1 MGLGATDETPMYK
14 MKQVFFLWGNKLCI
28 GVLVVGIC
36 GIGIL
41 SRDCIHLNLLHLVLV
56 RSKLYQYGLDAGDK
70 ASDKKDDAC
79 TNVYTQNITMYGM
92 NFDKIY
98 VSDQCSPCSFP
109 HVSQSQYKCRFQR
122 HCSTMKQSECLSQ
135 MLEVFHHLPTLEAYS
150 EINGDVGSMKSVI
163 LFPRFLTSANCFY
176 FTVWGFTYSCN
187 YYGAK
192 NLSKY
197 TWEGKIF

>member
-1 MGLGATDETPMYK
+1 MYK

-28 GVLVVGIC
+28 GVLVVSIC

-41 SRDCIHLNLLHLVLV
+41 SQYCIHLNLLHLVLV
-56 RSKLYQYGLDAGDK
+56 RSKLYQYGLDAGDI
-70 ASDKKDDAC
+70 ASDKEDDVC

-98 VSDQCSPCSFP
+98 VSDQCSHCSFP
-109 HVSQSQYKCRFQR
+109 QLSQSQYKCRFQI

-150 EINGDVGSMKSVI
+150 GIKGDVGSMKSVI
-163 LFPRFLTSANCFY
+163 LFPRFLTSANSFY
-176 FTVWGFTYSCN
+176 FTV
-187 YYGAK
+187 
-192 NLSKY
+192 
-197 TWEGKIF
+197 

>member
-1 MGLGATDETPMYK
+1 MCGVYADFTHNDCYNTRSTGWVTYHKLVRLYIKKELLDIADIYLYFNCLHQYWDWVPPTKHQCIKWNRFFSFGETSCV
-14 MKQVFFLWGNKLCI
+14 QGF
-28 GVLVVGIC
+28 LVVGIC

-135 MLEVFHHLPTLEAYS
+135 MLEVFHHLPTL
-150 EINGDVGSMKSVI
+150 
-163 LFPRFLTSANCFY
+163 
-176 FTVWGFTYSCN
+176 
-187 YYGAK
+187 
-192 NLSKY
+192 
-197 TWEGKIF
+197 